1 MAEDHSS
8 GQTAASLLKR
18 WIKRCDDYHD
28 HKCRVVPIAERPS
41 WKVPDWVIDTR
52 ESCIVAG
59 DSVAQ
64 YAALSYVWT
73 SPSNEGGPA
82 TSTPAPTPDRLMLRS
97 GNLED
102 FKRSGFLSADV
113 VKTLPMVVRDSLDL
127 VQKSDVRYLWVDC
140 LCIVQ
145 HTETTRDRVDAMSE
159 IYSGATFTI
168 IAATTG
174 AGLSGPSPAG
184 DPEDTDSIRIPRPWS
199 SRHARELH
207 GALLASHWATR
218 GWTFQEHLLSKRS
231 IIFVDE
237 TVFWDCQSSVW
248 SPGTKASED
257 NDEPKGNVG
266 GLSEPDHE
274 SPSSLVLAEDNP
286 GIDET
291 SGEVKKRE
299 THSQALDS
307 LSIPN
312 FGLYM
317 ELVCRYNHR
326 DLTYPQDALSAFSGV
341 LHFLARGFSGGF
353 VCGLPVLFLDTAL
366 LWQPLRKAKR
376 RLATDTGRNFA
387 PSAPLPSWSWV
398 GWKCLVDPG
407 SLISGLDYEV
417 NDIRD
422 GKSFAPR
429 SSLRTMSLVDW
440 HAISGQDRQ
449 REERFKESNSLE
461 RLKNLRHD
469 LDAAMLPEGWFSK
482 SGLEYTCTKQAFE
495 QQAKQFRQEQNE
507 TNGTEDF
514 SEPPCRPT
522 QWYFHET
529 QRNTLYNYPL
539 PVCDASQM
547 ATGLNNAALLSCT
560 TTVAHLSVRRTLIC
574 KDFHKYDSSALEFFS
589 GVFKKKKSSAM
600 VARYPVATS
609 VIYKANPEVEDCC
622 PVITL
627 EDEQGRWAG
636 LLRVMDDSTM
646 VDAGQKIQLVA
657 ISKGSSSRLEAASTY
672 EAVVDSHGC
681 YSNRKNFHYH
691 FVSVTN
697 SQEISAEEGNDATL
711 KHRHSKRF
719 RASQVRLENKES
731 GLDLGPFYSASSSCI
746 SLSNKT
752 SSSLPLDW
760 ADETYS
766 FYNVLWV
773 ETKDGVMYRK
783 AAGRISENIWEQN
796 CGISQ
801 KITLG

>member
-73 SPSNEGGPA
+73 SPSNESGPA
-82 TSTPAPTPDRLMLRS
+82 TSTPTPTPDRLMLRS
-97 GNLED
+97 DNLED

-113 VKTLPMVVRDSLDL
+113 VKTLPMVVRDALDL

-168 IAATTG
+168 IAATTE
-174 AGLSGPSPAG
+174 AGLSGPSPTG

-231 IIFVDE
+231 IVFVDE
-237 TVFWDCQSSVW
+237 TVFWACQCSVW
-248 SPGTKASED
+248 APGTKAFEGSD
-257 NDEPKGNVG
+257 GPKDNVG
-266 GLSEPDHE
+266 GLSEPGRE
-274 SPSSLVLAEDNP
+274 SPSLLVLAEDNP
-286 GIDET
+286 RID
-291 SGEVKKRE
+291 K
-299 THSQALDS
+299 
-307 LSIPN
+307 
-312 FGLYM
+312 
-317 ELVCRYNHR
+317 
-326 DLTYPQDALSAFSGV
+326 DALPAFSGV

-387 PSAPLPSWSWV
+387 PSAPLPTWSWV

-407 SLISGLDYEV
+407 SLVSGLDYEV

-429 SSLRTMSLVDW
+429 SSLRTMNLVDW
-440 HAISGQDRQ
+440 HAISGQDR
-449 REERFKESNSLE
+449 RSEERLKEHHFLE
-461 RLKNLRHD
+461 RLKDLRHD

-482 SGLEYTCTKQAFE
+482 SGLEYSCTKQAFE

-507 TNGTEDF
+507 TNGTEGF
-514 SEPPCRPT
+514 PEPPCRPT

-539 PVCDASQM
+539 PVYDASQM
-547 ATGLNNAALLSCT
+547 ATSLNNAALLSCT
-560 TTVAHLSVRRTLIC
+560 TTVAYLSVRRTLIC
-574 KDFHKYDSSALEFFS
+574 KDFHRYDSSALEFFS

-627 EDEQGRWAG
+627 EDEQGQWAG
-636 LLRVMDDSTM
+636 LVRVMDDSTM
-646 VDAGQKIQLVA
+646 VDAGQKIQLIA

-773 ETKDGVMYRK
+773 ETKDGFMYRK

-796 CGISQ
+796 CGNSQ

>member
-8 GQTAASLLKR
+8 GQTAASLLRR
-18 WIKRCDDYHD
+18 WIQRCDDYHD
-28 HKCRVVPIAERPS
+28 HKCRIVPIAERPS

-73 SPSNEGGPA
+73 SPSNEGGPTA
-82 TSTPAPTPDRLMLRS
+82 LAPTLERLMLRS
-97 GNLED
+97 DNLED
-102 FKRSGFLSADV
+102 FRQPGFLSADV
-113 VKTLPMVVRDSLDL
+113 VRTLPMVVRDSLEL

-174 AGLSGPSPAG
+174 GGLSGPPPTG
-184 DPEDTDSIRIPRPWS
+184 DPVADGLRIPRPWS

-207 GALLASHWATR
+207 GSLLASHWATR

-231 IIFVDE
+231 IVFVDE
-237 TVFWDCQSSVW
+237 TVFWDCQCSVW
-248 SPGTKASED
+248 SPGTKAFED
-257 NDEPKGNVG
+257 NDDPKDSIG
-266 GLSEPDHE
+266 GPSEPGRE
-274 SPSSLVLAEDNP
+274 SPSLLVLAEDDS
-286 GIDET
+286 GIGKV

-307 LSIPN
+307 LSVPN
-312 FGLYM
+312 FGLYI

-326 DLTYPQDALSAFSGV
+326 DLTYPQDALPAFSGV

-387 PSAPLPSWSWV
+387 PSAPLPSWSWI
-398 GWKCLVDPG
+398 GWKCLIDPG
-407 SLISGLDYEV
+407 TLISGLDYEV
-417 NDIRD
+417 NNIKD

-429 SSLRTMSLVDW
+429 SSLRTMNLVDW

-449 REERFKESNSLE
+449 SEKRLEEHHFLE
-461 RLKNLRHD
+461 RLKNMRDD
-469 LDAAMLPEGWFSK
+469 LDAAMLPEGWFCR
-482 SGLEYTCTKQAFE
+482 SGLEYLCTKQAFE
-495 QQAKQFRQEQNE
+495 QWAKQSRQEQNE
-507 TNGTEDF
+507 TNGTEYF
-514 SEPPCRPT
+514 PEPPCRPV

-529 QRNTLYNYPL
+529 QKDTLYYYPL
-539 PVCDASQM
+539 PVCDASQI
-547 ATGLNNAALLSCT
+547 ATSLNNAALLSCT
-560 TTVAHLSVRRTLIC
+560 TTIAHLSVRRTLIC
-574 KDFHKYDSSALEFFS
+574 KDLHKYSGALQFFS

-622 PVITL
+622 SVMTL
-627 EDEQGRWAG
+627 EDDRGRWAG
-636 LLRVMDDSTM
+636 LLRVMDDTTV
-646 VDAGQKIQLVA
+646 VDAGQSIQLVA
-657 ISKGSSSRLEAASTY
+657 ISKGSSSLREAASTY

-691 FVSVTN
+691 FESNTN
-697 SQEISAEEGNDATL
+697 SQQRSAGGGDELADATP
-711 KHRHSKRF
+711 KHRYSKSF

-731 GLDLGPFYSASSSCI
+731 GLDLGPFYSGSSSCT
-746 SLSNKT
+746 SLSNKA
-752 SSSLPLDW
+752 SGSLPLDW
-760 ADETYS
+760 AEETYS

-783 AAGRISENIWEQN
+783 AAGRISEHIWEQN
-796 CGISQ
+796 CGVPQ